1 MITLVDSGGLVH
13 SHDQFSYLAMRD
25 CNGKFNIYLL
35 YATRPKNTSNTYAIR
50 VDAYEKNSLLHR
62 ATWVFPTRFDFLPVH
77 RMAFRLNI
85 PSMPAPSTCTLN
97 CNHGHCL
104 QTQNNMSA
112 QVCQCDDGWWGERCE
127 KEVRCSCS
135 SGSRC
140 LGLANNRSMCLCPMG
155 RFGPRCY
162 LILRA
167 CMLQPCL
174 NDGECVSDDFERRRR
189 ARLEYTC
196 LCKDGYS
203 GDRCEIVDTR
213 IDIAFQPDIRI
224 PTSIL
229 VHFISTY
236 SSTDPA
242 RITALRK
249 IAFNQDSAIVYTS
262 KEFRLI
268 FVQFDGQFHLIYHRR
283 VQGRPAYVST
293 LVEASHRCLST
304 AELFNSTILG
314 LNTLHRIKYYHLPCQ
329 KHSQLVCFYEQN
341 YKCLCTTDRRVDC
354 LEFES
359 DTASN
364 CGGEAFCEN
373 GGQCFRDDPICPK
386 KVTCGCRPCSFGS
399 RCQFSTKGMGL
410 SLDVILGYHIQ
421 VKAAFSRQPSI
432 LLISIAITGFLFAVG
447 LVDALFCIWTFQ
459 APRIRQ
465 TGCGLYLLA
474 TSITSLLVMTGFVI
488 KMIFMIVSQMGA
500 VTHRWFLLSHCI
512 TMDFLVRVLL
522 TVGDWLRACVCV
534 ERALTVSQG
543 IGFNAVKS
551 KQISKVVI
559 GLVYLVVVIT
569 TLYEP
574 LHRQLVDDPEEH
586 RTWCVTTYSSVWSV
600 INSALILVHFLT
612 PFIINIVSAFL
623 IIVMGARRRSAIQ
636 RRLTMR
642 QHLRAQVQQH
652 KKLLIS
658 PCVLIVLTTPR
669 LILSFTSGCMSS
681 SRQSWLFLAGYF
693 VEFIPPI
700 LTFAVF
706 VLPSEVYRAEFCRL
720 VRTVRMRCRR
730 LLNLN

>member
-1 MITLVDSGGLVH
+1 
-13 SHDQFSYLAMRD
+13 
-25 CNGKFNIYLL
+25 
-35 YATRPKNTSNTYAIR
+35 
-50 VDAYEKNSLLHR
+50 
-62 ATWVFPTRFDFLPVH
+62 
-77 RMAFRLNI
+77 MAFRLNI
-85 PSMPAPSTCTLN
+85 PSMPAPSTCTLK
-97 CNHGHCL
+97 CNQGRC
-104 QTQNNMSA
+104 TRVQNNMSA

-127 KEVRCSCS
+127 KKLTCNCSPE
-135 SGSRC
+135 SRC
-140 LGLANNRSMCLCPMG
+140 LGLSNNRSICLCPMG

-167 CMLQPCL
+167 CMSQPCL
-174 NDGECVSDDFERRRR
+174 NDGECVSIDFERRRL

-213 IDIAFQPDIRI
+213 IDISFQPNIRI

-229 VHFISTY
+229 VHIISIY
-236 SSTDPA
+236 NNRDPA

-268 FVQFDGQFHLIYHRR
+268 FVQFDGQFYVIYHRR
-283 VQGRPAYVST
+283 VQWRPAHVST

-329 KHSQLVCFYEQN
+329 EHLQLVCFYEQN
-341 YKCLCTTDRRVDC
+341 YTCLCTIDRRADC
-354 LEFES
+354 FEFES
-359 DTASN
+359 DTTSN
-364 CGGEAFCEN
+364 CGAEAFCEH

-386 KVTCGCRPCSFGS
+386 RMTCGCRPCSFGS

-410 SLDVILGYHIQ
+410 SLDVVLGYHIR
-421 VKAAFSRQPSI
+421 VKAPLSRQPSM
-432 LLISIAITGFLFAVG
+432 LFVSLAITALLFAVG

-474 TSITSLLVMTGFVI
+474 TSITSLLVITAFVI

-500 VTHRWFLLSHCI
+500 VTHRSFLLGRCI
-512 TMDFLVRVLL
+512 TMDFTVRVLL

-551 KQISKVVI
+551 KRVAKVVI
-559 GLVYLVVVIT
+559 CVVYLAVAMSA
-569 TLYEP
+569 LHEP
-574 LHRQLVDDPEEH
+574 LHRQLVDDPDEQ
-586 RTWCVTTYSSVWSV
+586 RTWCVTTYSSLWTTVNYAV
-600 INSALILVHFLT
+600 VVLQFVA
-612 PFIINIVSAFL
+612 PFIINIVSALL

-636 RRLTMR
+636 QRLTLR
-642 QHLRAQVQQH
+642 QHLLAQFQQH

-669 LILSFTSGCMSS
+669 LILSFASGCMSS

-720 VRTVRMRCRR
+720 VRAMRMRCRR
-730 LLNLN
+730 LLNMN